1 MSVTI
6 REATPADASLI
17 YGFIR
22 ALAEYEKL
30 LDQVEA
36 SEADLAGHLFCETP
50 RLFCDIAEGDGT
62 SKKQAEMA
70 AALEAWTIL
79 STTSSPQR

>member
-22 ALAEYEKL
+22 ALAKYEKL

-36 SEADLAGHLFCETP
+36 SEADLAGP
-50 RLFCDIAEGDGT
+50 RL
-62 SKKQAEMA
+62 QAQPAQDVA
-70 AALEAWTIL
+70 AAVVLVDGL
-79 STTSSPQR
+79 GVQQGRCRR